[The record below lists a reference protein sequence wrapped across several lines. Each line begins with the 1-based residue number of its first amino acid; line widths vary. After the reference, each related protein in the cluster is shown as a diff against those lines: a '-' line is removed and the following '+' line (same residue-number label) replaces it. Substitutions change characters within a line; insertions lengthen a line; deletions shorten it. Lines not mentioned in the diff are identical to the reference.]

1 MDKAKNSFQID
12 NTFLVLL
19 AIYLA
24 LLMTAWATASKIIA
38 LPFGLSA
45 SVSTITAYAFCFVI
59 TDIISELYGY
69 KASRITVRLGFM
81 ASIIGLCIFQLAAYL
96 PAAPEMASQQA
107 FADTLGYPVRIIIG
121 GLIAFYISQH
131 IDIFIFNYFKKKTN
145 GKHLW
150 LRNNASTACG
160 QLADSVIWIT
170 IAFVGVIP
178 NLFPLIGGEYLV
190 KLCVAIL
197 DTIIIYTVLHF
208 LRKKGIY
215 PKTEQA
221 L

>member
-1 MDKAKNSFQID
+1 MDATKNTFPID
-12 NTFLVLL
+12 NLFLILL
-19 AIYLA
+19 GIYLA

-45 SVSTITAYAFCFVI
+45 SVSTVTAYAFCFVI
-59 TDIISELYGY
+59 TDIVSEIYGY
-69 KASRITVRLGFM
+69 KASRTLVRLGFM
-81 ASIIGLCIFQLAAYL
+81 ASIIGLCLFQIAAYL
-96 PAAPEMASQQA
+96 PAAPEMGTQQS

-121 GLIAFYISQH
+121 GLAGFYISQH
-131 IDIFIFNYFKKKTN
+131 IDIFIFNYLKRKTN

-150 LRNNASTACG
+150 LRNNVSTAFG

-170 IAFVGVIP
+170 IAFLGVIP

-197 DTIIIYTVLHF
+197 DTMIIYGVIYL
-208 LRKKGIY
+208 LRKKRKQ
-215 PKTEQA
+215 PQSE
-221 L
+221 